1 MLGVSGYHTGFFSF
15 NTSVHSETHFT
26 PYELVFGKKCI
37 LPSNLCNQVV
47 DPLYNFDSYPAELR
61 YRIQTSQ
68 KEAYHNLVKSKL
80 NRKSKYDK
88 VLNPITYKPNDMIL
102 VKNETGNKLDSIY
115 LGPYV
120 VVRDLSPNVE
130 IMKNG
135 KLDVIHKNRTKLYLS

>member
-1 MLGVSGYHTGFFSF
+1 
-15 NTSVHSETHFT
+15 
-26 PYELVFGKKCI
+26 
-37 LPSNLCNQVV
+37 
-47 DPLYNFDSYPAELR
+47 
-61 YRIQTSQ
+61 
-68 KEAYHNLVKSKL
+68 
-80 NRKSKYDK
+80 
-88 VLNPITYKPNDMIL
+88 MIL